1 MRRVRKGEKSWK
13 IDLRFVT
20 SVNSLARPKFR
31 SLYKTITNCAHCD
44 KLHALNIWRS
54 NHVMGSLGVL
64 ILELILRHFDLSW
77 CFHYYISGFL
87 LWSSTILHNEN
98 CDPPMLIVSHLLL
111 NLLTTVYPRV
121 IDLSIFNNNIRFR
134 SYLKRAG
141 QWFVMILLS
150 YLKLLKNNQKKKIN

>member
-1 MRRVRKGEKSWK
+1 
-13 IDLRFVT
+13 
-20 SVNSLARPKFR
+20 
-31 SLYKTITNCAHCD
+31 
-44 KLHALNIWRS
+44 
-54 NHVMGSLGVL
+54 
-64 ILELILRHFDLSW
+64 
-77 CFHYYISGFL
+77 
-87 LWSSTILHNEN
+87 
-98 CDPPMLIVSHLLL
+98 MLIVSHLLL

>member
-1 MRRVRKGEKSWK
+1 MREIQITRILIVS
-13 IDLRFVT
+13 ITISYIFV
-20 SVNSLARPKFR
+20 LYFR
-31 SLYKTITNCAHCD
+31 STPHPVRVWGRLKW
-44 KLHALNIWRS
+44 K
-54 NHVMGSLGVL
+54 GGVHFGGG
-64 ILELILRHFDLSW
+64 ILRHFDLSW